1 MFQVE
6 TVSPWNILFN
16 QKTYT
21 IMKVSKTPINR
32 WDEYEE
38 DVALD
43 KKGKALHAGWILLCV
58 IALGVVVY
66 LTIKL
71 F

>member
-1 MFQVE
+1 
-6 TVSPWNILFN
+6 
-16 QKTYT
+16 
-21 IMKVSKTPINR
+21 MKVSKTPINR